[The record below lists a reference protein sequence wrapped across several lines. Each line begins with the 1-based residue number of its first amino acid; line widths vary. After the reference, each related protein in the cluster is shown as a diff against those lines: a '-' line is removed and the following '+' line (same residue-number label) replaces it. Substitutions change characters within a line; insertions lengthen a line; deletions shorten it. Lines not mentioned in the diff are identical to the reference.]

1 MHVYNFLLLAGAV
14 LVEQVST
21 WLMEIY
27 TTLGAPWSEGRGRGR
42 KMSYWNS
49 IKTRAKLSST
59 ETILFLRSDIF
70 SCCIHVLNLVSD
82 DSIGAK

>member
-27 TTLGAPWSEGRGRGR
+27 TTCGAPRNQGSGEE
-42 KMSYWNS
+42 N
-49 IKTRAKLSST
+49 
-59 ETILFLRSDIF
+59 
-70 SCCIHVLNLVSD
+70 VLL
-82 DSIGAK
+82 